1 MPQHTDFKGV
11 FAAVATPFDAD
22 GEVDQPRL
30 RQLIDDLIADGVH
43 GLVPVGSTG
52 EFASLTADER
62 RLLVDVVTEQA
73 AGRVP
78 VIAHT
83 GAITVKETLD
93 LSRHAEKAGA
103 AGLLLL
109 PPYKDRLSIEE
120 TATYYRSVADSTSL
134 PVVVYNLP
142 LATGVNLT
150 PEDVVA
156 MAEGSPNIAYVKDTS
171 GDWHQ
176 LTRAIH
182 DYSDVYTTL
191 IGWDTMYLGALV
203 EGAAGCIL
211 GVTNVAAEPFVT
223 IYEAVQANDLA
234 VARAEWDRVYPVVR
248 FLLSGG
254 YVGGLKGAMDAF
266 GKSIGDPRS
275 PLAAIGPERRAEIST
290 ILKEFAAPVS

>member
-1 MPQHTDFKGV
+1 MPHHTEFTGV
-11 FAAVATPFDAD
+11 LAAVATPFDAAE
-22 GEVDQPRL
+22 EVDEQRL
-30 RQLIDDLIADGVH
+30 RQLVDDLIGEGVH
-43 GLVPVGSTG
+43 GLDPVGSTG
-52 EFASLTADER
+52 EFASLTAAER
-62 RLLVDVVTEQA
+62 RQIVEVVVDQA
-73 AGRVP
+73 GGRVP
-78 VIAHT
+78 VVAHT
-83 GAITVKETLD
+83 GAMSSKEAVE
-93 LSRHAEKAGA
+93 LSRHAEQAGA

-120 TATYYRSVADSTSL
+120 TTTYFRSVADTTSL

-150 PEDVVA
+150 PEDVVG

-176 LTRAIH
+176 LTRSIH
-182 DYSDVYTTL
+182 DYSDVYRTL

-211 GVTNVAAEPFVT
+211 GATNVTAKPFIS
-223 IYEAVQANDLA
+223 IYEAVQTGDLGT
-234 VARAEWDRVYPVVR
+234 ARAEWNRVYPVVR

-275 PLAAIGPERRAEIST
+275 PLAAISPERRSEISS
-290 ILKEFAAPVS
+290 ILKEFAATAS

>member
-1 MPQHTDFKGV
+1 V
-11 FAAVATPFDAD
+11 
-22 GEVDQPRL
+22 EV
-30 RQLIDDLIADGVH
+30 
-43 GLVPVGSTG
+43 
-52 EFASLTADER
+52 
-62 RLLVDVVTEQA
+62 VVEQA

-78 VIAHT
+78 VVAHT
-83 GAITVKETLD
+83 GAMTSKEAVS
-93 LSRHAEKAGA
+93 LSRHAEQTGA

-120 TATYYRSVADSTSL
+120 TTTYYRSVADTTSL

-156 MAEGSPNIAYVKDTS
+156 MAEGSPNIAYVKDTC

-176 LTRAIH
+176 LTRSIH
-182 DYSDVYTTL
+182 DYRDVYRTL

-211 GVTNVAAEPFVT
+211 GVTNVTAKPFVS
-223 IYEAVQANDLA
+223 IYEAVRSGDLVA
-234 VARAEWDRVYPVVR
+234 ARAEWDRVYPVVR

-254 YVGGLKGAMDAF
+254 YVGGLKGAMTAF

-275 PLAAIGPERRAEIST
+275 PLAAIGPERRSEIDT
-290 ILKEFAAPVS
+290 ILKEFAAAAS

>member
-1 MPQHTDFKGV
+1 MPHHTEFTGV
-11 FAAVATPFDAD
+11 LAAVATPFDAA
-22 GEVDQPRL
+22 GEVDEQRL
-30 RQLIDDLIADGVH
+30 RQLVDDLVTDGVR

-62 RLLVDVVTEQA
+62 RLVVEIVIEQA

-78 VIAHT
+78 VVAHT
-83 GAITVKETLD
+83 GAMTSNEAIE

-109 PPYKDRLSIEE
+109 PPYKDRLSVDE
-120 TATYYRSVADSTSL
+120 TTTYYRSVADTTAL

-150 PEDVVA
+150 PEDIVG
-156 MAEGSPNIAYVKDTS
+156 MAEGSPNIAYVKDTA

-176 LTRAIH
+176 LTRSIH
-182 DYSDVYTTL
+182 DYSDVYSTL

-203 EGAAGCIL
+203 EGAVGCIL
-211 GVTNVAAEPFVT
+211 GVTNLTAKPFVT
-223 IYEAVQANDLA
+223 IYDAVQADDLA
-234 VARAEWDRVYPVVR
+234 TARAEWDRVYPVVR

-275 PLAAIGPERRAEIST
+275 PLAAIGPERRTEIST
-290 ILKEFAAPVS
+290 ILKEFAATAS